1 MPRPGVAFRPVTLS
15 READDPQQA
24 PRAGGAEGTAEAG
37 NGTGTGGTTSGGTE
51 SAGTPA
57 QDGGNPSAP
66 APEDDGNPSA
76 RLPEGGAN
84 PRPLPPQEGANPS
97 PPLLEDGGAP
107 GVVLPEDGGNP
118 GVALPGDDDSSNV
131 TLPGDGGSPG
141 LPLPDDGGDRGL
153 PLPVEEGSPGLP
165 LPVDGGD
172 SGLLPPASGGNPGLP
187 VDGGRPSP
195 PAPAAESARPHAPG
209 RHRRRRPQAHK
220 SSRRRLHA
228 ALTALAAFLVIAA
241 VILVATDNGA
251 PPAPNS
257 TAAQPGPVAE
267 PNGQIAPPPN
277 YKLAFSTDF
286 PGTALDTSTWAQCY
300 PWSPAPPGCSNFGN
314 ADEREWYLPSQVH
327 VDNGLALVAQRTPTQ
342 GSDEDGN
349 PKTYTCRSGMVTTY
363 PSVHLKYGFV
373 QVTARLPFG
382 KGLWPAIWLIP
393 ADQSWPPEIDIV
405 EHWDTQPTASATLH
419 YGKQNSQQRGTVNF
433 PDADKGWHTYT
444 LYWTQSRITIY
455 YDNQLVLTTTAHIP
469 QQTMYLLLDLAD
481 ENNTPGSCSGTMY
494 VKSVNIWKP
503 PPTPATG

>member
-1 MPRPGVAFRPVTLS
+1 VPRPGVAFRPVTLS
-15 READDPQQA
+15 SEAGGPRQA
-24 PRAGGAEGTAEAG
+24 PRVGGAEGTVEAD
-37 NGTGTGGTTSGGTE
+37 NGTGTGGTTSGGTA
-51 SAGTPA
+51 SAGTSA
-57 QDGGNPSAP
+57 QDSGNPSAP
-66 APEDDGNPSA
+66 APEDDGNPGA

-84 PRPLPPQEGANPS
+84 PGPLPP
-97 PPLLEDGGAP
+97 EDGSD
-107 GVVLPEDGGNP
+107 L
-118 GVALPGDDDSSNV
+118 
-131 TLPGDGGSPG
+131 G
-141 LPLPDDGGDRGL
+141 LPQP
-153 PLPVEEGSPGLP
+153 E
-165 LPVDGGD
+165 DGGD
-172 SGLLPPASGGNPGLP
+172 SGLPQPG
-187 VDGGRPSP
+187 DGGDPDLPLPEDGGDPSP
-195 PAPAAESARPHAPG
+195 PQAPAPTAESTRPHAPG
-209 RHRRRRPQAHK
+209 RHRRRRPQARK
-220 SSRRRLHA
+220 SSRRRLHGV
-228 ALTALAAFLVIAA
+228 LTALAAFLVI
-241 VILVATDNGA
+241 VTVVLVATTNGA
-251 PPAPNS
+251 PPAPTG
-257 TAAQPGPVAE
+257 TAQQPGPVAE
-267 PNGQIAPPPN
+267 PDGQIAPPPN

-342 GSDEDGN
+342 GSDENGN

-405 EHWDTQPTASATLH
+405 EHWDTQPTARATLH

-433 PDADKGWHTYT
+433 TDADKGWHTYT

-455 YDNQLVLTTTAHIP
+455 YDNQLALTTTAHIP

>member
-1 MPRPGVAFRPVTLS
+1 VAFRPVTLS
-15 READDPQQA
+15 SEAGDPQQA
-24 PRAGGAEGTAEAG
+24 PRAGGAEGTGEAG
-37 NGTGTGGTTSGGTE
+37 NGTGTGGTTSDGTA

-57 QDGGNPSAP
+57 QDSGNPSAP
-66 APEDDGNPSA
+66 ALEEDGNPGASAPEDDGNPGA
-76 RLPEGGAN
+76 RLPEDGAN
-84 PRPLPPQEGANPS
+84 PQPLPSQESANPG
-97 PPLLEDGGAP
+97 PPLPEDGGAP
-107 GVVLPEDGGNP
+107 GVVLPQDGGNP
-118 GVALPGDDDSSNV
+118 GAALPEDDGSSNV
-131 TLPGDGGSPG
+131 TPPEDGGSPG
-141 LPLPDDGGDRGL
+141 LPLPVEGGN
-153 PLPVEEGSPGLP
+153 PGL
-165 LPVDGGD
+165 LLSADGGD
-172 SGLLPPASGGNPGLP
+172 SGLLLPAGGS
-187 VDGGRPSP
+187 PSP
-195 PAPAAESARPHAPG
+195 PPPAPTAESARPHAPG
-209 RHRRRRPQAHK
+209 RHRRRRPQAHE

-241 VILVATDNGA
+241 VVLVATDNGA

-257 TAAQPGPVAE
+257 TAAQPGPITE

-327 VDNGLALVAQRTPTQ
+327 VDNGLALVAQRIPTQ

-349 PKTYTCRSGMVTTY
+349 PKVYTCRSGMVTTY

-455 YDNQLVLTTTAHIP
+455 YDNQLALTTTAHIP

-481 ENNTPGSCSGTMY
+481 ENDTPGSCSGTMY

-503 PPTPATG
+503 SPTPATG

>member
-1 MPRPGVAFRPVTLS
+1 VAFRAVTLS
-15 READDPQQA
+15 SEAGDPQQA
-24 PRAGGAEGTAEAG
+24 PRAGGAEGTGETGNETTIAG
-37 NGTGTGGTTSGGTE
+37 ATIGGAASGGAASGGTTDGGT
-51 SAGTPA
+51 AA
-57 QDGGNPSAP
+57 KDGGNVGLLPP
-66 APEDDGNPSA
+66 GDHGNPGA

-84 PRPLPPQEGANPS
+84 PGPLRPADTGDAGSRPLVGGANPGPLRPADTGDAGPRPPEGGANPGPLRPADTGDPEPLPPGNGSNPS
-97 PPLLEDGGAP
+97 PPLALSAP
-107 GVVLPEDGGNP
+107 L
-118 GVALPGDDDSSNV
+118 
-131 TLPGDGGSPG
+131 
-141 LPLPDDGGDRGL
+141 
-153 PLPVEEGSPGLP
+153 
-165 LPVDGGD
+165 
-172 SGLLPPASGGNPGLP
+172 
-187 VDGGRPSP
+187 
-195 PAPAAESARPHAPG
+195 APAAEPTRPVRAG
-209 RHRRRRPQAHK
+209 RHRRRQPLTLKAGRRP
-220 SSRRRLHA
+220 RLRLHA
-228 ALTALAAFLVIAA
+228 ALTALAAFLVI
-241 VILVATDNGA
+241 VTVVLVATDNGA
-251 PPAPNS
+251 PPAPNG
-257 TAAQPGPVAE
+257 TAAQQPGPVTE
-267 PNGQIAPPPN
+267 PGGQIAPPPN

-286 PGTALDTSTWAQCY
+286 PGTALDASTWAQCY

-327 VDNGLALVAQRTPTQ
+327 VDNGLALVAQRTATQ
-342 GSDEDGN
+342 GSDENGN

-444 LYWTQSRITIY
+444 LYWTQSRISIY
-455 YDNQLVLTTTAHIP
+455 YDNQLALTTTAHIP

-503 PPTPATG
+503 PPTPVTG

>member
-1 MPRPGVAFRPVTLS
+1 VIPRGDSGSPQPTPGP
-15 READDPQQA
+15 
-24 PRAGGAEGTAEAG
+24 GGAEGTEEAG
-37 NGTGTGGTTSGGTE
+37 GETASGGTA
-51 SAGTPA
+51 SAGTASAGTTGGGTSA
-57 QDGGNPSAP
+57 QNGGNPSAPTPEDDGNSGAPALEDDGNPGAP
-66 APEDDGNPSA
+66 APEDDGNSGASLPEDDSNPGPLPSEDDA
-76 RLPEGGAN
+76 SPGRLPPREDAN
-84 PRPLPPQEGANPS
+84 PVPP
-97 PPLLEDGGAP
+97 
-107 GVVLPEDGGNP
+107 LPEDGGDPSPSPVHGANP
-118 GVALPGDDDSSNV
+118 VPPLPEDDGDLGL
-131 TLPGDGGSPG
+131 LPVHDGDPG
-141 LPLPDDGGDRGL
+141 LPLP
-153 PLPVEEGSPGLP
+153 E
-165 LPVDGGD
+165 DGGD
-172 SGLLPPASGGNPGLP
+172 S
-187 VDGGRPSP
+187 SP
-195 PAPAAESARPHAPG
+195 PPTPAAKSTRPHTAG
-209 RHRRRRPQAHK
+209 RHRRRRPLARK
-220 SSRRRLHA
+220 DRGPRRLHA
-228 ALTALAAFLVIAA
+228 ALTALAAFLIV
-241 VILVATDNGA
+241 VTVVLVATDNGGS
-251 PPAPNS
+251 PAPNG
-257 TAAQPGPVAE
+257 TAAQQPGPVVE
-267 PNGQIAPPPN
+267 PDGQIAPPPTW
-277 YKLAFSTDF
+277 KLAFSTDF

-314 ADEREWYLPSQVH
+314 ADEREWYLPSQVR
-327 VDNGLALVAQRTPTQ
+327 VDNGLALVAQRIPTQ

-405 EHWDTQPTASATLH
+405 EHWDTQSTASATLH

-444 LYWTQSRITIY
+444 LYWTQNRITIY

-481 ENNTPGSCSGTMY
+481 ENDTPGSCSGTMY